1 MKKEHSVAIPIKKG
15 LWIKDGEDAVLLG
28 SQCVNCKEIVF
39 PKKENNFCPQCHK
52 KGLTEIK
59 LSSEGI
65 IHAFTVVNQQPAGG
79 FYKGPVPYAYGIV
92 RLPEGVNIMT
102 LYTACDWEEMKIG
115 QKSEMVI
122 EKLYEE
128 DGQEVLTFKFAP
140 VFTNGKALN
149 SEGEF
154 I

>member
-1 MKKEHSVAIPIKKG
+1 MKIEDNIAVPIKEG
-15 LWIKDGEDAVLLG
+15 LWIQDGENSVLLG
-28 SQCVNCKEIVF
+28 SQCTNCREVIF
-39 PKKENNFCPQCHK
+39 PKKDNNFCPQCHT

-59 LSSEGI
+59 LSGEGTI
-65 IHAFTVVNQQPAGG
+65 NGFTVVNQQPAGG

-102 LYTACDWEEMKIG
+102 LFTACDWEKMKID
-115 QKSEMVI
+115 QKAQLVI

-128 DGQEVLTFKFAP
+128 EGQEVLTFKFSP
-140 VFTNGKALN
+140 MFTNGKALN